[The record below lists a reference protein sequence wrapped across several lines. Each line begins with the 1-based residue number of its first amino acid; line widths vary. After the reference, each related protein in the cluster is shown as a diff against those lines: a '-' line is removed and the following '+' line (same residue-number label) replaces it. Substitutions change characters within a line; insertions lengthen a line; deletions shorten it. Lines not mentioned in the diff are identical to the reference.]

1 MLSGMSAELNRNRIL
16 IRVLRGETFTM
27 RLFIALDLDEHAR
40 TAIVAEQKRLASA
53 LREAGRSSIRWVRPD
68 QMHLTLVFLGEI
80 NEARAEGVIAEIREE
95 VPQAAFELVFE
106 GIGVFPPRGAPTV
119 LWAGTSSGAASAIA
133 LQSEMARRV
142 ARHGVPLESRR
153 FQPHLTLGRWREARS
168 ADRQRVL
175 AAASGRITAL
185 HVDHATLY
193 QSRLSSAGPS
203 YTALA
208 RANLS
213 SG

>member
-1 MLSGMSAELNRNRIL
+1 
-16 IRVLRGETFTM
+16 M
-27 RLFIALDLDEHAR
+27 RLFIALDLDDDAR
-40 TAIVAEQKRLASA
+40 TAIAAEQKRLAAA
-53 LREAGRSSIRWVRPD
+53 LRGAGRSAIRWVRPD

-80 NEARAEGVIAEIREE
+80 DEARTEGVIAEIREN
-95 VPQAAFELVFE
+95 VLQAAFELVFE

-119 LWAGTSSGAASAIA
+119 LWVGTSSGAESAIA
-133 LQSEMARRV
+133 LQTEMARRV
-142 ARHGVPLESRR
+142 ARHGVPLETRP
-153 FQPHLTLGRWREARS
+153 FQPHLTLGRWRGSRP

-175 AAASGRITAL
+175 TAAPGRIAAL

-193 QSRLSSAGPS
+193 HSHLSPAGSA

-213 SG
+213 AV